1 MAPRRGLRS
10 LTSTLDS
17 FLFVFAGLSAVW
29 LAYLLLRASLRPNW
43 QVLLLVVFWALV
55 AYLVLPR
62 LHRMLTYL
70 YLPGY
75 FIGRTR
81 TSDGLLGDPVNL
93 ALVGDEAQIHA
104 AMTAAGWTRA
114 DDVTLASSMRIISTT
129 LSRRS
134 YPEAPVSPL
143 HLFDRQQDFAYQQ
156 EVEGNPSQRHHV
168 RFWRCPEGWML
179 PGGYAVD
186 WLAAGT
192 YDRSVGLSLWTFQVT
207 HRIASDIDVE
217 RDYIVASLTGA
228 NAAARVDRIRNFS
241 TGYHARNGGGDA
253 MTTDGDLPVLN
264 LRSVEAVEAP
274 AASGPSDSRTMR
286 PAPTVFGAGV
296 ALVRGAVIGV
306 VAAMLLLDPTAVDL
320 LPARTVAGTVGATA
334 TGLAAMAVLE
344 VGLGLAIYFG
354 RNWARILLMLS
365 CVSTILASYIA
376 TAQGGPRPTLGSG
389 LPVVSLGILVLL
401 ALTSSRARD
410 FAERRSPVS
419 RPVGGRVPDSAVT

>member
-1 MAPRRGLRS
+1 MRRPV
-10 LTSTLDS
+10 TATLDS
-17 FLFVFAGLSAVW
+17 VLFVFAGVSAVW

-62 LHRMLTYL
+62 LHRVLTYL

-93 ALVGDEAQIHA
+93 GLLGKEAQIHA

-114 DDVTLASSMRIISTT
+114 DEVSPASSMRIISTT

-156 EVEGNPSQRHHV
+156 EVAGNPSKRHHV
-168 RFWRCPEGWML
+168 RFWRCPEGWLL
-179 PGGYAVD
+179 PGGYAAD

-192 YDRSVGLSLWTFQVT
+192 FDRSVGLSLMTFQVT
-207 HRIASDIDVE
+207 HRIAADIDVE
-217 RDYIVASLTGA
+217 RDHIVASLTGA
-228 NAAARVDRIRNFS
+228 NPAATVERIHNFS

-253 MTTDGDLPVLN
+253 MVTDGDLPVID
-264 LRSVEAVEAP
+264 LRAVATAAAPVLPAP
-274 AASGPSDSRTMR
+274 ADSRRRR
-286 PAPTVFGAGV
+286 PAPIAFGAAV
-296 ALVRGAVIGV
+296 AGLRGAFLGV
-306 VAAMLLLDPTAVDL
+306 VAGVLIIDPTEVDL
-320 LPARTVAGTVGATA
+320 LPASTVAATVGLTA
-334 TGLAAMAVLE
+334 FGLVL
-344 VGLGLAIYFG
+344 VALVDIGLGIGTYWG
-354 RNWARILLMLS
+354 RNWARVLLMLS
-365 CVSTILASYIA
+365 CVSTILAAFVA
-376 TAQGGPRPTLGSG
+376 TARGGPRPSLGSG

-410 FAERRSPVS
+410 FAERAPTASQRVGERLSD
-419 RPVGGRVPDSAVT
+419 RPVG